1 MGLPIKNEFT
11 AKELLDYIESDNML
25 AEVEG
30 KNTFIK
36 KIIHNFYSFENNLFF
51 YVPIKSKSS
60 PIWIYIRLSR
70 IQKNKNLI
78 LGQVIRIYDDVP
90 REIIHYQ
97 KTYQDLLTKLFTR
110 ETLKMHFE
118 YINNIKKSYF
128 IYFDIDGFKRIN
140 DKYGHQMGDQFL
152 IDLSKFFFSQWEYN
166 VIYYRLDGDEFAMY
180 CYDHSK
186 EDIIKRM
193 EKIISDIGNL
203 SDISRELKISASF
216 GIVKITENNKDY
228 HNLLNLG
235 DKTMY
240 ESKNKGPGK
249 YTFCNK

>member
-1 MGLPIKNEFT
+1 
-11 AKELLDYIESDNML
+11 
-25 AEVEG
+25 
-30 KNTFIK
+30 
-36 KIIHNFYSFENNLFF
+36 
-51 YVPIKSKSS
+51 
-60 PIWIYIRLSR
+60 
-70 IQKNKNLI
+70 
-78 LGQVIRIYDDVP
+78 
-90 REIIHYQ
+90 
-97 KTYQDLLTKLFTR
+97 
-110 ETLKMHFE
+110 
-118 YINNIKKSYF
+118 
-128 IYFDIDGFKRIN
+128 
-140 DKYGHQMGDQFL
+140 MGDQFI
-152 IDLSKFFFSQWEYN
+152 IDLSKFFISQWEYN
-166 VIYYRLDGDEFAMY
+166 VIYYRLDGDEFVMY